1 MERTFAFT
9 LTILAALISFVFAT
23 NAFSAE
29 TDSEKAKK
37 HFIQGV
43 ALYNESNFE
52 AALIEFAASYKYK
65 KNWKVKYY
73 IGIAYQ
79 ALHRFVEAEKELKA
93 YLEEGGSE
101 IPKEKKAKAEEV
113 LSQVAGVI
121 GSVML
126 EANVEGALIFMDG
139 KSVEKTPLAGPLSL
153 NVGHY
158 EVEVKKKG
166 YEPYTVEIDLPGG
179 EDITIKAEL
188 KKKGAASAVK
198 DDEEEEEEEEE
209 EQPLPD
215 AVKDTKGK
223 KKTVKPAAFYGM
235 VGATGV
241 LLIGTV
247 VCSVMAM
254 QKHNEFDDTD
264 TDSIESIEKREDLKS
279 SGETL
284 NVVSDVLVGVTA
296 AAAAATI
303 VLAVF
308 TDFSKKE
315 KKKSS
320 MPKVQFGGTSISL
333 IHHF

>member
-1 MERTFAFT
+1 MKRSFILTT
-9 LTILAALISFVFAT
+9 LAVLISFIFAT
-23 NAFSAE
+23 NAYPAE
-29 TDSEKAKK
+29 TDAAKAKK

-65 KNWKVKYY
+65 NNWKVKYY

-93 YLEEGGSE
+93 YIEEGGND
-101 IPKEKKAKAEEV
+101 IPKNKKAKAEEV
-113 LSQVAGVI
+113 LSQLAGVI

-126 EANVEGALIFMDG
+126 EANVEGALIYMDG
-139 KSVEKTPLAGPLSL
+139 KSVGKTPLAGPLSL
-153 NVGHY
+153 DVGHY

-166 YEPYTVEIDLPGG
+166 YETYTTEIDLPGG
-179 EDITIKAEL
+179 EELTIKAEL
-188 KKKGAASAVK
+188 KKKGAETAVK
-198 DDEEEEEEEEE
+198 KEEDE

-215 AVKDTKGK
+215 AIKETKGK

-235 VGATGV
+235 AGATGA

-247 VCSVMAM
+247 VCSVLAM

-264 TDSIESIEKREDLKS
+264 ADSPENIEKREDLKS
-279 SGETL
+279 EGETL
-284 NVVSDVLVGVTA
+284 NVVSDALVGVTA

-303 VLAVF
+303 ILVFF
-308 TDFSKKE
+308 TDFKKKE
-315 KKKSS
+315 KKTSS
-320 MPKVQFGGTSISL
+320 KPKVQFGGTSISL

>member
-1 MERTFAFT
+1 MKRSFT
-9 LTILAALISFVFAT
+9 ITITIAAALISFLFAA
-23 NAFSAE
+23 NAFPDE
-29 TDSEKAKK
+29 TEAEKAKK

-121 GSVML
+121 GSVMI
-126 EANVEGALIFMDG
+126 EANVEGALITMDG
-139 KSVEKTPLAGPLSL
+139 KSVGKTPLAGPLSL

-158 EVEVKKKG
+158 EVEVNKKG
-166 YEPYTVEIDLPGG
+166 YETYTTEIDLPGG
-179 EDITIKAEL
+179 EELTIEVEL
-188 KKKGAASAVK
+188 KKKDAAAAVK
-198 DDEEEEEEEEE
+198 DDEEEEEE

-235 VGATGV
+235 VGATGA

-264 TDSIESIEKREDLKS
+264 TDSVENIEKREDLKS

-303 VLAVF
+303 VLAIF

-315 KKKSS
+315 KKTSS
-320 MPKVQFGGTSISL
+320 APKVQFGGTSISL